1 MDTIHKLV
9 KIEKR
14 SSQSQKFHLLDLT
27 MSDQKKPSQSFM
39 LIPLM
44 KRFPVGP
51 VLTHR
56 ESLTLFGL
64 SNHGWPPS
72 QLWCY
77 NKNALS
83 HRCFTSTSF
92 APHLFPLCWLKLNL
106 ALLLD

>member
-1 MDTIHKLV
+1 MSYNKQNIMFMDTIHKLV

-51 VLTHR
+51 VLTHG

-64 SNHGWPPS
+64 SNRGWPPF
-72 QLWCY
+72 QLWCH
-77 NKNALS
+77 NKMPYGIDVLHQPALHPIFS
-83 HRCFTSTSF
+83 YCVG
-92 APHLFPLCWLKLNL
+92 
-106 ALLLD
+106 